1 MRVVIGLSRVA
12 VLASLL
18 FSFSALAQ
26 DAAVQFKDFLSQVQS
41 AEGEFVQQ
49 QVRPPRLGDDKP
61 KVIRKSQGNFIFQRP
76 GKFVWSTHAPYEQK
90 VIADGQNLLLWD
102 KDLNQLSIRPLT
114 AGLSSTPAAILFGH
128 ANIDEQFDVVS
139 IQDKGGMNWLELR
152 AKSGVR
158 PDAMPYAKIGVGMQ
172 AGLPA
177 ALELY
182 DNFGTVTLITL
193 SKIKTNQ
200 TLPIGAFKFNPPAG
214 ADVVRIK

>member
-1 MRVVIGLSRVA
+1 MRGVMWFSRLA
-12 VLASLL
+12 VLASLCI
-18 FSFSALAQ
+18 SFSAWAQ
-26 DAAVQFKDFLSQVQS
+26 DAATQFKNFLSQVQS
-41 AEGEFVQQ
+41 AEGEFLQQ
-49 QVRPPRLGDDKP
+49 QVRPPRPAEDKP
-61 KVIRKSQGNFIFQRP
+61 KVIRQSQGSFIFQRP
-76 GKFVWSTHAPYEQK
+76 GKFVWSTHAPHEQK

-102 KDLNQLSIRPLT
+102 KDLNQLSIRPMT
-114 AGLSSTPAAILFGH
+114 SGLSSTPAAILFGH
-128 ANIDEQFDVVS
+128 ANIDEQFDVLP

-158 PDAMPYAKIGVGMQ
+158 PDGMPYAKIGIGMQ

-200 TLPIGAFKFNPPAG
+200 ALPFGAFKFNPPAG